1 MENTKDKVREFLTW
15 LVRERDFE
23 FSDPYY
29 VPDKKFV
36 VIFLKE
42 GEYVVDGK
50 VYKNNTPLPFQDGD
64 VPWKIIWAK

>member
-1 MENTKDKVREFLTW
+1 MEITKDKVREFLTW

-23 FSDPYY
+23 FFDPPKEA
-29 VPDKKFV
+29 VI
-36 VIFLKE
+36 IFLKE

-50 VYKNNTPLPFQDGD
+50 VYKDNTPLPFQDGD